1 MIYFHPNA
9 LDTSDLGDPAK
20 RLLLTMMSIGIE
32 LGESDHHRVEAEE
45 LLRRAN
51 LPRESRSLMRDL
63 LIECTKALGLLEP
76 EDYSDDDALEASCP
90 VFQYVA
96 QDHDEVI
103 YRMCWPIYGLS
114 ASELQRLLPLH
125 PHKFVP
131 LLPTRDANESAS
143 FNSHAESNQGWPRS
157 KEMLKTSNSSRISLA
172 NAGGDNSDQS
182 IDLNEAVR
190 TLWRLAHED
199 GDLGAEYWKSVINLL
214 RSANSMR
221 SELLELRRRK
231 NPPKA

>member
-20 RLLLTMMSIGIE
+20 RLLHAMMAIGIE
-32 LGESDHHRVEAEE
+32 LGESDHHRVAAEE
-45 LLRRAN
+45 LLRRAD

-76 EDYSDDDALEASCP
+76 DGDNDDDALEASCP

-96 QDHDEVI
+96 QDHNEVI
-103 YRMCWPIYGLS
+103 YRMCRPIYGLS

-131 LLPTRDANESAS
+131 LLPTRAAEESVS
-143 FNSHAESNQGWPRS
+143 FNSRAESTHGWPGN
-157 KEMLKTSNSSRISLA
+157 KEVIETSNSSRISLA
-172 NAGGDNSDQS
+172 NLAGDNSDQPV
-182 IDLNEAVR
+182 DLNEAVR

-199 GDLGAEYWKSVINLL
+199 GDLGAEYWNSVINLL

-221 SELLELRRRK
+221 SELLELRRRE
-231 NPPKA
+231 NASKA

>member
-20 RLLLTMMSIGIE
+20 RLLHAMVAIGIE
-32 LGESDHHRVEAEE
+32 LGESDHHRVAAEE
-45 LLRRAN
+45 LLRRAE

-76 EDYSDDDALEASCP
+76 DDDSDDDALEASCP

-103 YRMCWPIYGLS
+103 YRMFRPIYELS

-125 PHKFVP
+125 PHKVVP
-131 LLPTRDANESAS
+131 LLPTRVANDSAS
-143 FNSHAESNQGWPRS
+143 FNTRAGSDQGRPGS
-157 KEMLKTSNSSRISLA
+157 KEMIETSNSSLISLA
-172 NAGGDNSDQS
+172 NAGGDNSEKPV
-182 IDLNEAVR
+182 DLNEAVR

-199 GDLGAEYWKSVINLL
+199 GDLGAEYWNSVINLL

-221 SELLELRRRK
+221 SKLLELRRRE
-231 NPPKA
+231 NASKA